1 MSDRTP
7 VAYAVVRVGERFHHH
22 EIFRCEEDADA
33 VARMLIADT
42 GADWRVW
49 PLVYG
54 RKPKAFQSQ
63 AVTIPPRIQD
73 AMAKAIREAR
83 K

>member
-1 MSDRTP
+1 MSDRIP

-22 EIFRCEEDADA
+22 EIFRFEEDADA
-33 VARMLIADT
+33 VARMLIEDT

-54 RKPKAFQSQ
+54 RKPKA
-63 AVTIPPRIQD
+63 
-73 AMAKAIREAR
+73 IRTER
-83 K
+83 LK

>member
-1 MSDRTP
+1 MSNRLP
-7 VAYAVVRVGERFHHH
+7 VAYTVVRVGERFHQH
-22 EIFRCEEDADA
+22 EIFRWEEDAEA
-33 VARMLIADT
+33 VARMLVKDT

-54 RKPKAFQSQ
+54 RQPKPLK
-63 AVTIPPRIQD
+63 
-73 AMAKAIREAR
+73 K